1 MKRFLGIFFRAF
13 IVVMFYP
20 GNIYSQATQP
30 NVLFILVDDLRNNLG
45 CYDDPFAVTPH
56 IDALGQKGV
65 IFNRA
70 YCQQAVCNPSRTSML
85 TGLRPDE
92 TGVTDLETHFR
103 ENLPDVTTLPQLFKN
118 NGYLTLGAGKVYHAT
133 PFIVDSLSWTRP
145 IPVYDTRSYLLPE
158 NHIGKRK
165 QNATEAADV
174 DDFAYGDGKIVAT
187 TLRYLDEVKASG
199 KPFFIAM
206 GLNKPHLPFCAPKK
220 YWDMYDEKE
229 FQISYRERPGGS
241 PDLAFH
247 NWDELRGYRDIPDS
261 GPLSPEKER
270 QLIHG
275 YYACTSYAD
284 ALVGKVVNKLE
295 ELDLAENTIIV
306 LWGDHGYH
314 LGEQDT
320 WSKSTNFE
328 LDARVPLIIATP
340 GMKGNGQSCNAIV
353 ESLDVYP
360 TLADLCNTKHSSR
373 LSGIS
378 LVPLLEKPSSSW
390 EHIAFHQFIRP
401 LSALRSG
408 QVTHM
413 GYSVRTD
420 EWRCTYWYDH
430 QDNQIVE
437 KELYHLKKD
446 GIELENLS
454 GQSEYIEIED
464 RLSSLLEEYRMG
476 EYRKKKWKTRHPKA
490 EGFTDR
496 DGQQELDEIT

>member
-1 MKRFLGIFFRAF
+1 MKRFLGILLRTFL
-13 IVVMFYP
+13 VVMLYP
-20 GNIYSQATQP
+20 GNIYSQVEQP
-30 NVLFILVDDLRNNLG
+30 NVLFILVDDLRPNLG
-45 CYDDPFAVTPH
+45 CYGDPYAVTPH

-65 IFNRA
+65 KFNRA

-103 ENLPDVTTLPQLFKN
+103 DNLPDVTTLPQLFKN

-145 IPVYDTRSYLLPE
+145 IPAYETRSYLLPE
-158 NHIGKRK
+158 NQIGKRK

-187 TLRYLDEVKASG
+187 TLQHLAEAKDSG
-199 KPFFIAM
+199 RPFFIAM

-220 YWDMYDEKE
+220 YWDLYAEKK
-229 FQISYRERPGGS
+229 FKIPNRERPEGS

-261 GPLSPEKER
+261 GPLSPEKEV

-284 ALVGKVVNKLE
+284 ALVGRVINRLE
-295 ELDLAENTIIV
+295 ELGLAENTIIV

-320 WSKSTNFE
+320 WCKSTNFE
-328 LDARVPLIIATP
+328 LDARVPLIISAP
-340 GMKGNGQSCNAIV
+340 GMEGNGQSCNAIV

-360 TLADLCNTKHSSR
+360 TLSDLCQLESGSSV
-373 LSGIS
+373 SGIS
-378 LVPLLEKPSSSW
+378 LSPLLENPSSNW
-390 EHIAFHQFIRP
+390 DHIAFHQFIRP
-401 LSALRSG
+401 MSALRSG
-408 QVTHM
+408 KITHI
-413 GYSVRTD
+413 GYSARTD
-420 EWRCTYWYDH
+420 EWRCTYWYDL
-430 QDNQIVE
+430 QLDKIVE
-437 KELYHLKKD
+437 KELYHLD
-446 GIELENLS
+446 GNNLEMENLAGHPGYTKIEAKLAS
-454 GQSEYIEIED
+454 LIKEYIKGKYSKH
-464 RLSSLLEEYRMG
+464 R
-476 EYRKKKWKTRHPKA
+476 
-490 EGFTDR
+490 
-496 DGQQELDEIT
+496 